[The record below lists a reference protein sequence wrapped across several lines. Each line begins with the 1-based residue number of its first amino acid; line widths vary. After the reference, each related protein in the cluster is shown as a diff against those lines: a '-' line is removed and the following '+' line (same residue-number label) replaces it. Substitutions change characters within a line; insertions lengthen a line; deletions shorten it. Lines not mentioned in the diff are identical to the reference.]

1 MNTAELKL
9 DIFRRLDTLD
19 DNLFQEIYG
28 YVINY
33 ISGIKPFSE
42 SIAISEEEKM
52 AIEEGYAQIRQ
63 GKGILHSEIMEKY
76 RAKYA

>member
-1 MNTAELKL
+1 MSTAELKL

-28 YVINY
+28 YVMNY
-33 ISGIKPFSE
+33 ISGIKSFKE
-42 SIAISEEEKM
+42 SVTISEEEQM
-52 AIEEGYAQIRQ
+52 AIEEGYTQIRQ
-63 GKGILHSEIMEKY
+63 GKGILHNEIMEKY